1 MINSKILLLK
11 GNIMNIKIDKKD
23 DVILKIL
30 HYFITEED
38 YKPIIINGLENEIW
52 LENMQS
58 DLKLIRINTN
68 YIHNE
73 EQLKTDM
80 YKAQSIMKSIKRNTF
95 SLKMNMLNLLLDT
108 GDSVKV
114 IDTKNIETIKVDEIS
129 DFKKNKVVK
138 EFFPK
143 VSDAELTDQ
152 VDPIEFFKLTED
164 MNQKT
169 IKNEKKLAKIFSQKK
184 PVVTYALIVLNIMVY
199 LFMALY
205 DLDGTYFYALAN
217 NYEFVQNGQIYRL
230 LTSMFLHADII
241 HIGCNMY
248 ALYILGPQ
256 VERYYGKTKFLLIY
270 LLSGILGSIFS
281 CVFMSADTI
290 SMGASGAIFGLL
302 GSIAYFTYYY
312 RATLQGLLRS
322 QVLPVIL
329 LNLAIGFMVPGIDI
343 SGHIGGLIGGTLVSM
358 AIGIGDKGRKTDQIN
373 GIIVF
378 ILMTFAM
385 LYMVYIK

>member
-1 MINSKILLLK
+1 
-11 GNIMNIKIDKKD
+11 MNIKIDKKD

-95 SLKMNMLNLLLDT
+95 SFRMNMLNLLLDT

-114 IDTKNIETIKVDEIS
+114 MDTKNIETIKVDEIS

-143 VSDAELTDQ
+143 VSDADLTDQ

-184 PVVTYALIVLNIMVY
+184 PVVTYTLIVLNIMVY

-281 CVFMSADTI
+281 CAFMSADTI

-322 QVLPVIL
+322 QVLPAIL

-343 SGHIGGLIGGTLVSM
+343 SGHIGGLIGGVLVSM

-385 LYMVYIK
+385 LYMVYVK

>member
-1 MINSKILLLK
+1 
-11 GNIMNIKIDKKD
+11 MNIKIDKKD

-80 YKAQSIMKSIKRNTF
+80 YKAQSIMKSIKRNTL
-95 SLKMNMLNLLLDT
+95 SLRMNMLNLLLDT

-114 IDTKNIETIKVDEIS
+114 MESKNIETIKVGELN
-129 DFKKNKVVK
+129 DFKKNEFVK

-143 VSDAELTDQ
+143 VSNAELTDQ
-152 VDPIEFFKLTED
+152 VDPVEFFKLTED

-169 IKNEKKLAKIFSQKK
+169 LKNEKKLAKIFSPKK
-184 PVVTYALIVLNIMVY
+184 PVITYALIVLNIMVY
-199 LFMALY
+199 LFMVLY
-205 DLDGTYFYALAN
+205 DIDGNYFYVLAN
-217 NYEFVQNGQIYRL
+217 NYEFVQSGQIYRL
-230 LTSMFLHADII
+230 ITSMFLHSDII
-241 HIGCNMY
+241 HIACNMY
-248 ALYILGPQ
+248 ALYILGPI
-256 VERYYGKTKFLLIY
+256 VERYYGKTKFLFIY
-270 LLSGILGSIFS
+270 MLSGILGSVFS
-281 CVFMSADTI
+281 AAFMSADTI

-322 QVLPVIL
+322 QILPVII
-329 LNLAIGFMVPGIDI
+329 LNLALGFMIPGIDI
-343 SGHIGGLIGGTLVSM
+343 SGHIGGLLGGILISM
-358 AIGIGDKGRKTDQIN
+358 AIGIGDKGRKSDQIN
-373 GIIVF
+373 GIIVYT
-378 ILMTFAM
+378 LMTAAM
-385 LYMVYIK
+385 LYMVFVK

>member
-1 MINSKILLLK
+1 
-11 GNIMNIKIDKKD
+11 MNIKINKKD
-23 DVILKIL
+23 DIILKIL

-108 GDSVKV
+108 GDNVKV
-114 IDTKNIETIKVDEIS
+114 IDTKNIETIKVDEMS

-199 LFMALY
+199 LFMTLY